1 MTLVKKLQLTF
12 AAIIALVLLLILIT
26 AQQMNRIE
34 AAVNLNIHTFEVIRA
49 ANRLNQNLLNI
60 ETGQRGFLVT
70 GDENFLQ
77 PYLTGKSEVEKNLQ
91 SLQQRTSDNALQQQR
106 LTSIKQAY
114 QRWLQEAIEPAVTKM
129 KTAGTDAAQMNA
141 AREFE
146 AQGLG
151 KQYMDQLRDKIEEF
165 LQTERDLLDVR
176 SADAANAKSQAMWM
190 LIIGGILVLVIAIGA
205 GIYLKEL
212 LQSRLK
218 LATQLVAAVAQGKLN
233 NRIDADG
240 QDEIADLLKALMQMQ
255 SQLHQLMSK
264 IQHAAHELSTASSSV
279 ASTTEQLSASAS
291 EQSRASTSIA
301 ASVEELSVSIESV
314 SANSEQA
321 RTIANQSGEQ
331 ARVSVNVINETV
343 TSMTRISDVVRSAS
357 DQVEQLGKSSEQISN
372 IVNVIRSI
380 ADQTNLLALN
390 AAIEAARAG
399 EQGRGFAVVADEVRL
414 LAQRTGQATNEIS
427 TMINTMVNKTND
439 AVLQM
444 SNGVDQVT
452 QGTALA
458 GEAGRAIEEIQ
469 QNFQRVLSVVEN
481 ISLSLKEQNAASIEV
496 AGHIERIASMSAQNS
511 EATAHSSVV
520 AHDLKALSIELN
532 QSVARFT
539 L

>member
-12 AAIIALVLLLILIT
+12 AAIIALVLILILIT
-26 AQQMNRIE
+26 AQQMNRIQE
-34 AAVNLNIHTFEVIRA
+34 AVNLNIHTFEVIRA
-49 ANRLNQNLLNI
+49 ANRVRQDLLNI

-70 GDENFLQ
+70 GDEQFLQ
-77 PYLTGKSEVEKNLQ
+77 PYIDGKNEIEKNLQ
-91 SLQQRTSDNALQQQR
+91 TLQQRTSDNRTQQQR
-106 LTSIKQAY
+106 LDNIKQAY
-114 QRWLQEAIEPAVTKM
+114 QRWLQEAIAPAIAQM
-129 KTAGTDAAQMNA
+129 KAASNNPEQMNA
-141 AREFE
+141 ARQFE
-146 AQGLG
+146 AQGIG
-151 KQYMDQLRDKIEEF
+151 KKYMDELRNKTDEF
-165 LQTERDLLDVR
+165 LQTERALLDVR
-176 SADAANAKSQAMWM
+176 SADADDAKSRALWM
-190 LIIGGILVLVIAIGA
+190 LILGGVLVVLISVGA
-205 GIYLKEL
+205 GSYLKQL

-218 LATQLVAAVAQGKLN
+218 IATQLVASVAQGNLN
-233 NRIDADG
+233 NRIASDG
-240 QDEIADLLKALMQMQ
+240 NDEIAELLQALMLMQ
-255 SQLHQLMSK
+255 TQLHQLLSK
-264 IQHAAHELSTASSSV
+264 IQHAAEALSTASASV
-279 ASTTEQLSASAS
+279 ASTTEELSASAH

-439 AVLQM
+439 AVAQM
-444 SNGVDQVT
+444 SHGVEQVT

-520 AHDLKALSIELN
+520 AHDLKALSVELN

>member
-12 AAIIALVLLLILIT
+12 AAIIALVLILILIT
-26 AQQMNRIE
+26 AQQMNRIQE
-34 AAVNLNIHTFEVIRA
+34 AVNLNIHTFEVVRA
-49 ANRLNQNLLNI
+49 ANRVRQDLLNI

-70 GDENFLQ
+70 GDEQFLQ
-77 PYLTGKSEVEKNLQ
+77 PYIDGKNEIEKNLQ
-91 SLQQRTSDNALQQQR
+91 TLQQRTSDNRTQQQR
-106 LTSIKQAY
+106 LDNIKQAY
-114 QRWLQEAIEPAVTKM
+114 QRWLQEAIDPAIAQM
-129 KTAGTDAAQMNA
+129 KAASNNPEQMNA
-141 AREFE
+141 ARQFE
-146 AQGLG
+146 AQGIG
-151 KQYMDQLRDKIEEF
+151 KKHMDELRTKTEEF
-165 LQTERDLLDVR
+165 LQTERELLDVR
-176 SADAANAKSQAMWM
+176 SADAANAKSRALWM
-190 LIIGGILVLVIAIGA
+190 LILGGVLVVLISVGA
-205 GIYLKEL
+205 GSYLKQL

-218 LATQLVAAVAQGKLN
+218 IATQLVASVAQGNLN
-233 NRIDADG
+233 NRIATDG
-240 QDEIADLLKALMQMQ
+240 NDEIAELLQALMLMQ
-255 SQLHQLMSK
+255 TQLHQLLSK
-264 IQHAAHELSTASSSV
+264 IQHAAEALSTASASV
-279 ASTTEQLSASAS
+279 ASTTEELSASAH

-439 AVLQM
+439 AVAQM
-444 SNGVDQVT
+444 SHGVEQVT

-520 AHDLKALSIELN
+520 AHDLKALSVELN